1 MRTGRHVAILGLFAV
16 LSACANS
23 PQQASPHEPQASAAP
38 SPGAP
43 VAAETGVDAAPVAS
57 ATAAPTAPDAAATQP
72 IAAAAWFAARGVTP
86 LPERTAGELTGCAA
100 VKVGAPPRE
109 ALLCS
114 GGPPMEGS
122 LASGQSLFPVIIAF
136 AESGKLEVA
145 LRVPLAAGPQD
156 KMGPSPDDPD
166 HGNYLQLTASLS
178 PDGMHLS
185 VQDRPGGGCAER
197 LQSFRDQNRSG
208 PLKAVLTPQIRVVEV
223 ACRSRGEYSW
233 RGGGFSR

>member
-1 MRTGRHVAILGLFAV
+1 VGPGRHVAILGLFSV
-16 LSACANS
+16 LTACANS

-38 SPGAP
+38 SAGPPIAP
-43 VAAETGVDAAPVAS
+43 ETGVDAAPIAS
-57 ATAAPTAPDAAATQP
+57 AAAAPAPPDAAAPQP
-72 IAAAAWFAARGVTP
+72 IAAAAWFAARGVTT

-100 VKVGAPPRE
+100 VNLGAPPRE

-122 LASGQSLFPVIIAF
+122 LPGGQSLFPVIIAF

-178 PDGMHLS
+178 PDGTHLS
-185 VQDRPGGGCAER
+185 IQDRPGAGCAER
-197 LQSFRDQNRSG
+197 LQSFRDQNRNG
-208 PLKAVLTPQIRVVEV
+208 PLKGVLTPQIRVVEV

-233 RGGGFSR
+233 RRGGFSR